1 MQIEENP
8 AQLTCYFRHFCVY
21 IISNHMR
28 RRRSINFFRVC
39 GRRQPVLFP
48 GKYLCKKT
56 ELHLCY
62 EPMTCKGWWK
72 KTKNFV
78 ALVYFYYVFPNII
91 IECIP
96 INEKRKPSQWSF
108 SQNPLLKRV
117 LTTIFFFHGYKGNLE
132 NYFMEDVL
140 ILKRQLCY
148 LRNLKESHTKLVG
161 TSCVEYQTET
171 FWRRIDI
178 QEVLQHSENRF
189 VYKGTTIENITCKH
203 TICQGLEFFL

>member
-1 MQIEENP
+1 
-8 AQLTCYFRHFCVY
+8 
-21 IISNHMR
+21 MR

-117 LTTIFFFHGYKGNLE
+117 LTTIFFSRLQRKSRKLLHGRCPNSQKATLLLE
-132 NYFMEDVL
+132 K
-140 ILKRQLCY
+140 LKRIP
-148 LRNLKESHTKLVG
+148 
-161 TSCVEYQTET
+161 YQTC
-171 FWRRIDI
+171 WDI
-178 QEVLQHSENRF
+178 LCWIPNWDFLKTHWHSR
-189 VYKGTTIENITCKH
+189 GTTA
-203 TICQGLEFFL
+203 

>member
-1 MQIEENP
+1 MMEEDEE
-8 AQLTCYFRHFCVY
+8 FCCSCLLLLCLPQY
-21 IISNHMR
+21 HH
-28 RRRSINFFRVC
+28 RVHTDK
-39 GRRQPVLFP
+39 RKTETKPMILFP
-48 GKYLCKKT
+48 
-56 ELHLCY
+56 E
-62 EPMTCKGWWK
+62 
-72 KTKNFV
+72 
-78 ALVYFYYVFPNII
+78 
-91 IECIP
+91 
-96 INEKRKPSQWSF
+96 SF
-108 SQNPLLKRV
+108 TQKSLDNH
-117 LTTIFFFHGYKGNLE
+117 FFHGYKGNLE

-148 LRNLKESHTKLVG
+148 LRNLKESHTKIVG